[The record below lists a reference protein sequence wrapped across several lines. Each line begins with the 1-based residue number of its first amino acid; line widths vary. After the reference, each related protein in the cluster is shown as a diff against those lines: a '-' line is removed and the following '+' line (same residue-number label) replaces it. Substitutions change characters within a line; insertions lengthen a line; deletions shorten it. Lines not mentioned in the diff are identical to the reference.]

1 MILMTKAQSHELDA
15 RAGSYGLSGS
25 DLMDKAGSQ
34 TAQWLLKTFPS
45 SSFCIFCGPGHNG
58 GDGWTLAFY
67 LKKAGRRVDVF
78 SCESSNAL
86 FNEKKRNAESLN
98 LRAQN
103 FNQWTAQKGQIL
115 VDALFGV
122 GLSRPLEGTLKETAL
137 KINKASQTVVA
148 LDVPSGLCADRGCVV
163 SYAIQAEGGDSTT
176 APTKESS
183 SCSVQADYTNDREGS
198 AKGYLSCAVQ
208 ADYTLSL
215 ALAKPGFYLNEGP
228 KHCGRVFVFPIGFPQ
243 ELLNKTCHSVFL
255 AEKQEAGSWLPSY
268 KNTANKSHR
277 GHALIVAGRRGMWG
291 CGLLAA
297 RSAYT
302 VGSGYVTWAGASY
315 PYEESVNVPEA
326 LLSRLDEK
334 NLFEKKTAVGAGP
347 GLGFSKEAE
356 QFILQLVSLPLPAV
370 LDADAISFLGKGNF
384 PRLNKNFLLTPHA
397 GELARRLGISSSH
410 IDKDRLLY
418 AKEGANKTGAWL
430 LLKGFY
436 PVLSDGERTWII
448 PSGSQALGKAGSGD
462 VLTGMIT
469 GLLAQG
475 LPIFKACVLAV
486 FLQGESARRWV
497 EKGRDINSFSASDII
512 QEMAFVMSEMRP
524 SA

>member
-15 RAGSYGLSGS
+15 RAGSYDLSGS
-25 DLMDKAGSQ
+25 NLMDKAGFQS
-34 TAQWLLKTFPS
+34 AQWLLKQFPS

-67 LKKAGRRVDVF
+67 LKKAGQRVDVF

-98 LRAQN
+98 LQAQN

-122 GLSRPLEGTLKETAL
+122 GLSRPLEGVFKEMAL

-148 LDVPSGLCADRGCVV
+148 LDVPSGLCADRGCVL
-163 SYAIQAEGGDSTT
+163 SHT
-176 APTKESS
+176 AR
-183 SCSVQADYTNDREGS
+183 ADGTDDGEDS
-198 AKGYLSCAVQ
+198 AKEYLFCAVR
-208 ADYTLSL
+208 ADYTLSF

-228 KHCGRVFVFPIGFPQ
+228 KYCGRIFVFPIGFPQ
-243 ELLNKTCHSVFL
+243 ELVNKTCHTVFL

-268 KNTANKSHR
+268 KDTANKSHR

-356 QFILQLVSLPLPAV
+356 QFIRRLVSLPLPVV
-370 LDADAISFLGKGNF
+370 LDADAISFLRKGIF

-397 GELARRLGISSSH
+397 GELARQLDISSSH

-436 PVLSDGERTWII
+436 PVLSDGERAWII

-462 VLTGMIT
+462 VLTGIIT

-512 QEMAFVMSEMRP
+512 QEMAFVMSAMRQV
-524 SA
+524 